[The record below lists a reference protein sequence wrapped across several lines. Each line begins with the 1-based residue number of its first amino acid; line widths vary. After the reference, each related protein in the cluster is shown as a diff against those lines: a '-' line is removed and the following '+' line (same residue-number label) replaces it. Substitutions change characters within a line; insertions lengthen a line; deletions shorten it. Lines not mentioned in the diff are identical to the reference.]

1 MKRVLLTVALCVAA
15 SASFA
20 QKKVVNEAQ
29 SIAKGSN
36 ADFGEARTLIK
47 GALENPETKD
57 DAKTWYV
64 AGFIEDQQF
73 NAERAKQI
81 LGQQPNEPV
90 MYEALYGILPYFQ
103 KAYELDQLPNE
114 KGKVKPKY
122 TKDIKSILSANHV
135 YLFNGGAYYFDKQE
149 YKKAYDFFNQYVEI
163 SELPMFAGT
172 QTAEKDS
179 TFMTVQFYAA
189 AAASLAKDSRLAI
202 AALERAKNTPYR
214 QYDVYQYLCYEYGE
228 ARTAQDSVMLEKTF
242 EEGMQVFPD
251 SAFFLNNLINTYIY
265 SNRNEKALEML
276 NVAIQKNPNDAN
288 LYNVMGR
295 VYETGLKDY
304 ANAEKN
310 FQIALEKD
318 PNLTDALSNIG
329 RIYYNQGVNKLSEAN
344 MINDSKK
351 YQEELSMAKDLFK
364 KALPYYKK
372 AHEAEPEKMDNM
384 IALRGIYY
392 NLNMGPE
399 LEAIEAEII
408 YIIIDIINPAIFLT
422 ASENTI

>member
-163 SELPMFAGT
+163 SELPMFEGT

-202 AALERAKNTPYR
+202 SALERAKNTPYR

-399 LEAIEAEII
+399 LEAIEAEM
-408 YIIIDIINPAIFLT
+408 NK
-422 ASENTI
+422 

>member
-202 AALERAKNTPYR
+202 SALERAKNTPYR

-351 YQEELSMAKDLFK
+351 YQEELGMAKDLFN

-384 IALRGIYY
+384 NALRGIYY

-399 LEAIEAEII
+399 LEAIEAEM
-408 YIIIDIINPAIFLT
+408 NK
-422 ASENTI
+422 

>member
-122 TKDIKSILSANHV
+122 TKDIKSILSANHI

-399 LEAIEAEII
+399 LEAIEAEM
-408 YIIIDIINPAIFLT
+408 NK
-422 ASENTI
+422 

>member
-329 RIYYNQGVNKLSEAN
+329 RIYYNQGANKLSEAN

-399 LEAIEAEII
+399 LEAIEAEM
-408 YIIIDIINPAIFLT
+408 NK
-422 ASENTI
+422 

>member
-172 QTAEKDS
+172 QIAEKDS

-399 LEAIEAEII
+399 LEAIEAEM
-408 YIIIDIINPAIFLT
+408 NK
-422 ASENTI
+422 

>member
-73 NAERAKQI
+73 NTERAKQI

-135 YLFNGGAYYFDKQE
+135 YLFNGGAYYVDKQE
-149 YKKAYDFFNQYVEI
+149 YKQAYDSFNQEVEI
-163 SELPMFAGT
+163 AELPMFAGT

-351 YQEELSMAKDLFK
+351 YQEELGMAKDLFK

-399 LEAIEAEII
+399 LEAIEAEM
-408 YIIIDIINPAIFLT
+408 NK
-422 ASENTI
+422 

>member
-122 TKDIKSILSANHV
+122 TKDIKSLLSANHV

-399 LEAIEAEII
+399 LEAIEAEM
-408 YIIIDIINPAIFLT
+408 NK
-422 ASENTI
+422 

>member
-189 AAASLAKDSRLAI
+189 TAASLAKDSRLAI

-351 YQEELSMAKDLFK
+351 YQEELGMAKDLFK

-399 LEAIEAEII
+399 LEAIEAEM
-408 YIIIDIINPAIFLT
+408 NK
-422 ASENTI
+422 

>member
-20 QKKVVNEAQ
+20 QKKAVSEAQ
-29 SIAKGSN
+29 SIAKSSN

-47 GALENPETKD
+47 GAMENPETKD

-73 NAERAKQI
+73 NAERTKQI

-103 KAYELDQLPNE
+103 KAYELDQQPNE
-114 KGKVKPKY
+114 KGKIKPKY
-122 TKDIKSILSANHV
+122 TKDIKSVLGANHI
-135 YLFNGGAYYFDKQE
+135 YLFNGGAYYFDQRD

-189 AAASLAKDSRLAI
+189 VAATQIGDSKTAI
-202 AALERAKNTPYR
+202 AALERAKKTPYR
-214 QYDVYQYLCYEYGE
+214 QNDVYQYLCYEYGE
-228 ARTAQDSVMLEKTF
+228 AKNAQDSINLENTLV
-242 EEGMQVFPD
+242 EGLQIFPD
-251 SAFFLNNLINTYIY
+251 SAFYLNNLINIYIY
-265 SNRNEKALEML
+265 SNRNEKALEAL
-276 NVAIQKNPNDAN
+276 NTAIQKNPNDAS

-295 VYETGLKDY
+295 VYETGLKDNV
-304 ANAEKN
+304 NAEKY
-310 FQIALEKD
+310 FMLALEKD
-318 PNLTDALSNIG
+318 PELVDATASIG
-329 RIYYNQGVNKLSEAN
+329 RLYYNQAVNKLGEAN

-351 YQEELSMAKDLFK
+351 YQEELSVAKDLFK
-364 KALPYYKK
+364 KALPFFEK
-372 AHEAEPEKMDNM
+372 AHKAEPTKKDHM
-384 IALRGIYY
+384 IGLRGIYY

-399 LEAIEAEII
+399 LEAIEAEM
-408 YIIIDIINPAIFLT
+408 NQ
-422 ASENTI
+422 

>member
-329 RIYYNQGVNKLSEAN
+329 RIYYNQGVNKLSEDN

-351 YQEELSMAKDLFK
+351 YQEELGMAKDLFK

-399 LEAIEAEII
+399 LEAIEAEM
-408 YIIIDIINPAIFLT
+408 NK
-422 ASENTI
+422 

>member
-36 ADFGEARTLIK
+36 ADFGEARALIK

-399 LEAIEAEII
+399 LEAIEAEM
-408 YIIIDIINPAIFLT
+408 NK
-422 ASENTI
+422 

>member
-329 RIYYNQGVNKLSEAN
+329 RIYYNQGVNKLGEAN

-399 LEAIEAEII
+399 LEAIEAEM
-408 YIIIDIINPAIFLT
+408 NK
-422 ASENTI
+422 

>member
-384 IALRGIYY
+384 IALRGI
-392 NLNMGPE
+392 
-399 LEAIEAEII
+399 
-408 YIIIDIINPAIFLT
+408 
-422 ASENTI
+422 

>member
-20 QKKVVNEAQ
+20 QKKVVSEAQ

-47 GALENPETKD
+47 GALENPETKN

-114 KGKVKPKY
+114 KGKVKPKF
-122 TKDIKSILSANHV
+122 TKDIQSILSANHV

-189 AAASLAKDSRLAI
+189 AAASLTKDSKLAI
-202 AALERAKNTPYR
+202 AALERAKKTPYR

-228 ARTAQDSVMLEKTF
+228 AKTAQDSLMLEKTF
-242 EEGMQVFPD
+242 EEGMQIFPD

-265 SNRNEKALEML
+265 SNRNEKAVEML

-295 VYETGLKDY
+295 VYETGLKDND
-304 ANAEKN
+304 NAEKY
-310 FQIALEKD
+310 FKTALEKD

-329 RIYYNQGVNKLSEAN
+329 RIYYN
-344 MINDSKK
+344 
-351 YQEELSMAKDLFK
+351 
-364 KALPYYKK
+364 
-372 AHEAEPEKMDNM
+372 
-384 IALRGIYY
+384 
-392 NLNMGPE
+392 LNMGPE
-399 LEAIEAEII
+399 LEAIEAEM
-408 YIIIDIINPAIFLT
+408 NK
-422 ASENTI
+422 

>member
-20 QKKVVNEAQ
+20 QKKVVSEAQ

-149 YKKAYDFFNQYVEI
+149 YKKAYDFLNQYVEI
-163 SELPMFAGT
+163 SELPMFEGT

-189 AAASLAKDSRLAI
+189 AAASLAKDSRL
-202 AALERAKNTPYR
+202 
-214 QYDVYQYLCYEYGE
+214 
-228 ARTAQDSVMLEKTF
+228 S
-242 EEGMQVFPD
+242 
-251 SAFFLNNLINTYIY
+251 LIHI
-265 SNRNEKALEML
+265 
-276 NVAIQKNPNDAN
+276 
-288 LYNVMGR
+288 
-295 VYETGLKDY
+295 
-304 ANAEKN
+304 
-310 FQIALEKD
+310 
-318 PNLTDALSNIG
+318 
-329 RIYYNQGVNKLSEAN
+329 
-344 MINDSKK
+344 
-351 YQEELSMAKDLFK
+351 
-364 KALPYYKK
+364 
-372 AHEAEPEKMDNM
+372 
-384 IALRGIYY
+384 
-392 NLNMGPE
+392 
-399 LEAIEAEII
+399 
-408 YIIIDIINPAIFLT
+408 
-422 ASENTI
+422 

>member
-73 NAERAKQI
+73 NTERAKQI

-163 SELPMFAGT
+163 SELPMFEGT

-202 AALERAKNTPYR
+202 SALERAKNTPYR

-251 SAFFLNNLINTYIY
+251 SIFFLNNLINTYIY
-265 SNRNEKALEML
+265 SNRNEKALELL
-276 NVAIQKNPNDAN
+276 NVAIQKTPDDAT
-288 LYNVMGR
+288 LYNVMGH
-295 VYETGLKDY
+295 VYENGVKNP
-304 ANAEKN
+304 AEAEKYYLL
-310 FQIALEKD
+310 ALEKD
-318 PNLTDALSNIG
+318 PNMTIALSNIG
-329 RIYYNQGVNKLSEAN
+329 RVYYNQGVNKLSEAN

-351 YQEELSMAKDLFK
+351 YQEELGMAKDLFK

-399 LEAIEAEII
+399 LEAIEAEM
-408 YIIIDIINPAIFLT
+408 NK
-422 ASENTI
+422 

>member
-57 DAKTWYV
+57 DAKTLYV

-399 LEAIEAEII
+399 LEAIEAEM
-408 YIIIDIINPAIFLT
+408 NK
-422 ASENTI
+422 

>member
-36 ADFGEARTLIK
+36 ADFGEARILIK

-351 YQEELSMAKDLFK
+351 YQEELGMAKDLFK

-399 LEAIEAEII
+399 LEAIEAEM
-408 YIIIDIINPAIFLT
+408 NK
-422 ASENTI
+422 

>member
-149 YKKAYDFFNQYVEI
+149 YKKAYDFFNQYVKI

-351 YQEELSMAKDLFK
+351 YKEELSMAKDLFK

-399 LEAIEAEII
+399 LEAIEAEM
-408 YIIIDIINPAIFLT
+408 NK
-422 ASENTI
+422 

>member
-90 MYEALYGILPYFQ
+90 MYEALYGILPYLQ

-399 LEAIEAEII
+399 LEAIEAEM
-408 YIIIDIINPAIFLT
+408 NK
-422 ASENTI
+422 

>member
-372 AHEAEPEKMDNM
+372 AHESEPEKMDNM
-384 IALRGIYY
+384 ISLRGIYY

-399 LEAIEAEII
+399 LEAIEAEM
-408 YIIIDIINPAIFLT
+408 NK
-422 ASENTI
+422 

>member
-15 SASFA
+15 SAPFA

-399 LEAIEAEII
+399 LEAIEAEM
-408 YIIIDIINPAIFLT
+408 NK
-422 ASENTI
+422 

>member
-202 AALERAKNTPYR
+202 TALERAKNTPYR

-399 LEAIEAEII
+399 LEAIEAEM
-408 YIIIDIINPAIFLT
+408 NK
-422 ASENTI
+422 

>member
-163 SELPMFAGT
+163 SELPMFAGI

-399 LEAIEAEII
+399 LEAIEAEM
-408 YIIIDIINPAIFLT
+408 NK
-422 ASENTI
+422 

>member
-73 NAERAKQI
+73 NTERAKQI

-251 SAFFLNNLINTYIY
+251 SALFLNNLINTYIY

-351 YQEELSMAKDLFK
+351 YQEELGMAKDLFK

-399 LEAIEAEII
+399 LEAIEAEM
-408 YIIIDIINPAIFLT
+408 NK
-422 ASENTI
+422 

>member
-122 TKDIKSILSANHV
+122 TKDIKSILSANHK

-228 ARTAQDSVMLEKTF
+228 ARTAQDSVMLEETF

-399 LEAIEAEII
+399 LEAIEAEM
-408 YIIIDIINPAIFLT
+408 NK
-422 ASENTI
+422 

>member
-265 SNRNEKALEML
+265 SNRNEKAVEML

-399 LEAIEAEII
+399 LEAIEAEM
-408 YIIIDIINPAIFLT
+408 NK
-422 ASENTI
+422 

>member
-351 YQEELSMAKDLFK
+351 YQEELGIAKDLFK

-392 NLNMGPE
+392 NLNMWPE
-399 LEAIEAEII
+399 LEAIEAEM
-408 YIIIDIINPAIFLT
+408 NK
-422 ASENTI
+422 

>member
-73 NAERAKQI
+73 NTERAKQI

-351 YQEELSMAKDLFK
+351 YKEELGMAKDLFK

-399 LEAIEAEII
+399 LEAIEAEM
-408 YIIIDIINPAIFLT
+408 NK
-422 ASENTI
+422 

>member
-29 SIAKGSN
+29 SIAKGRN

-73 NAERAKQI
+73 SNERTKQV
-81 LGQQPNEPV
+81 LGQQPDEPV
-90 MYEALYGILPYFQ
+90 MYEALGSILPYFE

-114 KGKVKPKY
+114 KGKVKPKF
-122 TKDIKSILSANHV
+122 TKDIKGILGANHV
-135 YLFNGGAYYFDKQE
+135 YYINGGAYYFDQKD
-149 YKKAYDFFNQYVEI
+149 YNKAYDFFEQYLKI
-163 SELPMFAGT
+163 SDMPMFKGEAV
-172 QTAEKDS
+172 AERDS
-179 TFMTVQFYAA
+179 NFMTVQFYAA

-351 YQEELSMAKDLFK
+351 YQEELGMAKDLFK

-399 LEAIEAEII
+399 LEAIEAEM
-408 YIIIDIINPAIFLT
+408 NK
-422 ASENTI
+422 

>member
-20 QKKVVNEAQ
+20 QKKAVNEAQ
-29 SIAKGSN
+29 SIVKGTN
-36 ADFGEARTLIK
+36 PNFGEARTLIK
-47 GALENPETKD
+47 EALENAETKD

-64 AGFIEDQQF
+64 AGYIEDQQF

-81 LGQQPNEPV
+81 LGQAPNEPV
-90 MYEALYGILPYFQ
+90 MYEALYGILPYFL
-103 KAYELDQLPNE
+103 KAYELDQQPNE

-122 TKDIKSILSANHV
+122 SKDIKSILGANHV

-189 AAASLAKDSRLAI
+189 AAASLTKDSKLAI

-228 ARTAQDSVMLEKTF
+228 AKTAQDSVMLEKTF
-242 EEGMQVFPD
+242 EEGMKIFPD

-276 NVAIQKNPNDAN
+276 NVAIQKNPNDAT
-288 LYNVMGR
+288 LYNVMGH
-295 VYETGLKDY
+295 VYENGVKNITE
-304 ANAEKN
+304 AEKYYLL
-310 FQIALEKD
+310 ALEKD
-318 PNLTDALSNIG
+318 PNMPVVLSNIG

-351 YQEELSMAKDLFK
+351 YQEELGLAKDLFK

-399 LEAIEAEII
+399 LEAIEAEM
-408 YIIIDIINPAIFLT
+408 NK
-422 ASENTI
+422 

>member
-384 IALRGIYY
+384 IDLRGIYY
-392 NLNMGPE
+392 NLNMWPE
-399 LEAIEAEII
+399 LEAIEAEM
-408 YIIIDIINPAIFLT
+408 NK
-422 ASENTI
+422 